1 MRRKECV
8 VLGER
13 QPIRAG
19 PGPGPGF
26 CFSVFLRA
34 HIDYVVSSWF
44 THHLFLHSPLLV
56 HQLLLLL
63 IQAPEKPSSQI
74 KVRTLTIT
82 CIYLSIWLLPVPAS
96 PSLGSHHSESYV
108 H

>member
-13 QPIRAG
+13 QPIRA
-19 PGPGPGF
+19 GPGPGF

-44 THHLFLHSPLLV
+44 MVHS
-56 HQLLLLL
+56 
-63 IQAPEKPSSQI
+63 SS
-74 KVRTLTIT
+74 
-82 CIYLSIWLLPVPAS
+82 VPA
-96 PSLGSHHSESYV
+96 
-108 H
+108 